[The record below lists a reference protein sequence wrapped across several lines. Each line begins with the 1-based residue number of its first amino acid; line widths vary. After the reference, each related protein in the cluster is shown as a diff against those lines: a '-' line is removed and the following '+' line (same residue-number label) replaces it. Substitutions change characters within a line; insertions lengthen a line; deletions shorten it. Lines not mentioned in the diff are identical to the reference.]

1 MRNIKRM
8 QNIQKE
14 INLEI
19 LESYEEDQSFEL
31 KAKEMKA
38 HAEVEAA
45 NRLDTFEDEPELLT
59 ALQDQPVVSNISMPQ
74 PEDFKSI
81 EPFADNF

>member
-19 LESYEEDQSFEL
+19 LESYEEDQLNDLIGLEI
-31 KAKEMKA
+31 KA
-38 HAEVEAA
+38 HAEVQAA
-45 NRLDTFEDEPELLT
+45 NRLDTFEDEPELII
-59 ALQDQPVVSNISMPQ
+59 AL
-74 PEDFKSI
+74 
-81 EPFADNF
+81 

>member
-8 QNIQKE
+8 QNIQQE

-19 LESYEEDQSFEL
+19 LETYEEDQL
-31 KAKEMKA
+31 NDLIALEMKA

-45 NRLDTFEDEPELLT
+45 NRMDTFEDEPELIV
-59 ALQDQPVVSNISMPQ
+59 AL
-74 PEDFKSI
+74 
-81 EPFADNF
+81 